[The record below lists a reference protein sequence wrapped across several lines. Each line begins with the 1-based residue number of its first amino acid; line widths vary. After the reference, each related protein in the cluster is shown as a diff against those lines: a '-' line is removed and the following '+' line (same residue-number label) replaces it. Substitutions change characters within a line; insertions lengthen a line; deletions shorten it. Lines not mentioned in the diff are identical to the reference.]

1 MQWVSLPQ
9 DTAAKGR
16 GFRVLPSGGIKG
28 WWRPHVDGRLV
39 GRCPRQVGLGLRL
52 LGLGLGIFRPWC
64 SFDLLRIGVSRLVV
78 AEMANVT
85 FDTSGT
91 RTFLQDESGGVST
104 VDLGPGAE
112 AIDRDRAIR
121 YAPDRTSCAVRE
133 VGKLRSATTQKG
145 QAQGVASVV
154 TTGLQWRLSAD
165 KLLGASPVSTAQ
177 STLAPTTLA
186 DSQIVG
192 NRHTLCTRNTRH
204 CQPLYDRQ
212 GRRASQLESRSKR
225 DATRQVRPARQL
237 TMVDLPPLL
246 GALVVPRRLFAL
258 QVSLLQGRR
267 LMLILGPRRGSFVL
281 VHDGGFARI
290 VSGGRLPLGLEGCRK
305 QVLGWYAA
313 APLWISGLTACLAVL
328 ILPGFEMGSQ

>member
-91 RTFLQDESGGVST
+91 RTFQIARHVRSS
-104 VDLGPGAE
+104 
-112 AIDRDRAIR
+112 AID
-121 YAPDRTSCAVRE
+121 
-133 VGKLRSATTQKG
+133 
-145 QAQGVASVV
+145 
-154 TTGLQWRLSAD
+154 
-165 KLLGASPVSTAQ
+165 
-177 STLAPTTLA
+177 
-186 DSQIVG
+186 
-192 NRHTLCTRNTRH
+192 TR
-204 CQPLYDRQ
+204 
-212 GRRASQLESRSKR
+212 
-225 DATRQVRPARQL
+225 
-237 TMVDLPPLL
+237 MVDLPPLL